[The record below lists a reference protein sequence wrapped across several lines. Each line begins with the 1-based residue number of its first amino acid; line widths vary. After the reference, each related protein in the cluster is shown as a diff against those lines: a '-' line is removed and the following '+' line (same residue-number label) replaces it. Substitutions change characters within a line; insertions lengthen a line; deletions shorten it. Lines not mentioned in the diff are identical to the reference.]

1 VFSNG
6 LVGLAFPV
14 PFGLS
19 KADFTRF
26 LKFDQSAWRHTISPE
41 APSLGHSCPRRC
53 MVLELHIASQ
63 ALAGRHGYNSYGA
76 TMTSSRAR
84 GVPHRLPCEEADLH
98 CKILTLISAV
108 PSETLQH
115 ARLGYA
121 NPLERRGSR
130 YAPPQLLNYCRGRA
144 VGRAGA
150 AMAAE

>member
-1 VFSNG
+1 MFSNDP
-6 LVGLAFPV
+6 VGLAFPV

-19 KADFTRF
+19 KADFARF

-41 APSLGHSCPRRC
+41 APSRHPCPRRC

-115 ARLGYA
+115 ARLGFA

-130 YAPPQLLNYCRGRA
+130 YAPPQLLNYCRGGA

>member
-1 VFSNG
+1 MFSNG

-98 CKILTLISAV
+98 CEILTL
-108 PSETLQH
+108 
-115 ARLGYA
+115 
-121 NPLERRGSR
+121 
-130 YAPPQLLNYCRGRA
+130 
-144 VGRAGA
+144 
-150 AMAAE
+150 